1 METIQKHIESNKQE
15 LQNPNISSQRRR
27 HIQSELDDLERYHN
41 NHPED
46 NHDPTTLE
54 LFCDENP
61 DADECKIYDN

>member
-27 HIQSELDDLERYHN
+27 HIQSELDDLERYHK